1 MALFKR
7 GNTWWIDFTTPAGK
21 RVRQTAGTSDK
32 TQAQELHDRLK
43 AETWRVQK
51 LGDRPNYLWDDA
63 ALRWLQEKTHLRG
76 YEKRKYLIAWWHRH
90 FKGIYL
96 RDINRDVVSKALATA
111 ANRKDSSNRI
121 YRDMLVTILNMAVKE
136 WEWLDRL
143 PRLSIIPTAPPRV
156 RWLKPEEALRLL
168 SFLPPEMQAL
178 MRFALATGLRKMNV
192 VRLEWSQV
200 ETGRKACW
208 IPAVRAKAGKDIH
221 VVLNATALA
230 VLEGQRGKHP
240 RFVFPNKAGTDG
252 AFSKTAWFS
261 ALAQAGIENFHWHDL
276 RHTWASWLAQDGT
289 PMHILRE
296 MGGWACYEH
305 VMRYAHL
312 SPDRFGE
319 HASVVDRLL
328 CGTNATHA
336 VL

>member
-32 TQAQELHDRLK
+32 TQAQELHDQLK

-76 YEKRKYLIAWWHRH
+76 FEARKKLIRWWHLH
-90 FKGIYL
+90 LKGL
-96 RDINRDVVSKALATA
+96 RLTDINRDVVSKALATA
-111 ANRKDSSNRI
+111 SHRKDSSNRI
-121 YRDMLVTILNMAVKE
+121 YLDMLTTILIMAVKE
-136 WEWLDRL
+136 WEWMDRVPRL
-143 PRLSIIPTAPPRV
+143 PNIPTGPSRV
-156 RWLKPEEALRLL
+156 RWLTSEEAIKLL
-168 SFLPPEMQAL
+168 SFLPPKMQAL

-192 VRLEWSQV
+192 VRLEWAQV
-200 ETGRKACW
+200 DLARNVCW
-208 IPAVRAKAGKDIH
+208 VPAVRAKAGKDIH
-221 VVLNATALA
+221 VTLNETAVA

-240 RFVFPNKAGTDG
+240 RFVFPNTTGTDG
-252 AFSKTAWFS
+252 YFSDKAWRA
-261 ALAQAGIENFHWHDL
+261 ALVNAGIEDFHWHDL

-289 PMHILRE
+289 PLNVLRE

-312 SPDRFGE
+312 TPERFME
-319 HASVVDRLL
+319 HASVVDRRLS
-328 CGTNATHA
+328 GTNATHA
-336 VL
+336 AL